1 MLFLVNYMS
10 YCLAIKVNEG
20 LVFASDSRT
29 NAGLDN
35 VNTYSK
41 MFTYN
46 VGDRAFVILTAGNL
60 ATSQAVYHQLEKDL
74 NSENPE
80 INLNLCE
87 DIEAAAQYIGRLS
100 VSSSNQSLEVQNQS
114 SLMGSFFILGGQIKD
129 QEPNLLLIYPE
140 GNFIY
145 VSNEQPYLQ
154 IGETKYGKPILDRMI
169 NKNTPIGDSARVALL
184 SLDSTMRSDL
194 TVGPPIDFVVYK
206 KDQMH
211 LDYQGRY
218 KLKSPY
224 FKEMS
229 DTWAQKLS
237 DAIDTLPKFE
247 WEEEDQTN

>member
-1 MLFLVNYMS
+1 MS

-74 NSENPE
+74 NAPNPE

-87 DIEAAAQYIGRLS
+87 DLEAVAAYIGQLS
-100 VSSSNQSLEVQNQS
+100 IASSNQSLEVQSQS
-114 SLMGSFFILGGQIKD
+114 SLMGSNFILGGQIRNQD
-129 QEPNLLLIYPE
+129 PNILMIYPE
-140 GNFIY
+140 GNYIY
-145 VSNEQPYLQ
+145 ASSERPFLQ

-211 LDYQGRY
+211 LNYQGRY

-224 FKEMS
+224 FKELS

-237 DAIDTLPKFE
+237 EAVHSLPQFD
-247 WEEEDQTN
+247 WEEDI

>member
-1 MLFLVNYMS
+1 MS

-35 VNTYSK
+35 INTYSK

-60 ATSQAVYHQLEKDL
+60 ATSQAVYHQIEKDI
-74 NSENPE
+74 NTPSPG

-87 DIEAAAQYIGRLS
+87 DLEAAAAYVGKLS
-100 VSSSNQSLEVQNQS
+100 IASSSQSLEVQNQS
-114 SLMGSFFILGGQIKD
+114 ALMGSYFILGGQIKN
-129 QEPNLLLIYPE
+129 QEPNILLIYPE
-140 GNFIY
+140 GNYIYASTDSPFI
-145 VSNEQPYLQ
+145 Q

-169 NKNTPIGDSARVALL
+169 NKKTPIADSARVALL

-218 KLKSPY
+218 KLESPY
-224 FKEMS
+224 FKELS
-229 DTWAQKLS
+229 DTWAHKLS
-237 DAIDTLPKFE
+237 DAIHSLPKFS
-247 WEEEDQTN
+247 WEDNN

>member
-1 MLFLVNYMS
+1 MS

-74 NSENPE
+74 NAPNPE

-87 DIEAAAQYIGRLS
+87 DLEAVAAYIGQLS
-100 VSSSNQSLEVQNQS
+100 VASSNQSLEVQSQS
-114 SLMGSFFILGGQIKD
+114 SLMGSNFILGGQIKNQD
-129 QEPNLLLIYPE
+129 PNILMIYPE
-140 GNFIY
+140 GNYIY
-145 VSNEQPYLQ
+145 ASSDRPFLQ

-194 TVGPPIDFVVYK
+194 NVGPPIDFVVYK

-224 FKEMS
+224 FKELS

-237 DAIDTLPKFE
+237 EAVHSLPQFD
-247 WEEEDQTN
+247 WEEDI

>member
-1 MLFLVNYMS
+1 MS

-74 NSENPE
+74 NAPDPE

-87 DIEAAAQYIGRLS
+87 DLEAVAAYIGQLS
-100 VSSSNQSLEVQNQS
+100 VASSNQSLEVQSQS
-114 SLMGSFFILGGQIKD
+114 SLMGSNFILGGQIKNQD
-129 QEPNLLLIYPE
+129 PNILMIYPE
-140 GNFIY
+140 GNYIY
-145 VSNEQPYLQ
+145 ASSDRPFLQ

-194 TVGPPIDFVVYK
+194 NVGPPIDFVVYK

-224 FKEMS
+224 FKELS
-229 DTWAQKLS
+229 ETWAQKLS
-237 DAIDTLPKFE
+237 EAVHSLTQFD
-247 WEEEDQTN
+247 WEEDI

>member
-1 MLFLVNYMS
+1 MS
-10 YCLAIKVNEG
+10 YCLAIEVNEG

-74 NSENPE
+74 NAPDPE

-87 DIEAAAQYIGRLS
+87 DLEAVAAYIGQLS
-100 VSSSNQSLEVQNQS
+100 VASSNQSLEVQSQS
-114 SLMGSFFILGGQIKD
+114 SLMGSNFILGGQIKNQD
-129 QEPNLLLIYPE
+129 PNILMIYPE
-140 GNFIY
+140 GNYIY
-145 VSNEQPYLQ
+145 ASSESPFLQ

-218 KLKSPY
+218 KLESPY
-224 FKEMS
+224 FKEFS

-237 DAIDTLPKFE
+237 EAVHSLPKFD
-247 WEEEDQTN
+247 WEEDI

>member
-1 MLFLVNYMS
+1 MS

-74 NSENPE
+74 NAPDPE

-87 DIEAAAQYIGRLS
+87 DLEAVAAYIGQLS
-100 VSSSNQSLEVQNQS
+100 VASSNQSLEVQSQS
-114 SLMGSFFILGGQIKD
+114 SLMGSNFILGGQIKNQD
-129 QEPNLLLIYPE
+129 PNILMIYPE
-140 GNFIY
+140 GNYIY
-145 VSNEQPYLQ
+145 ASSERPFLQ

-224 FKEMS
+224 FKELS
-229 DTWAQKLS
+229 DSWAQKLS
-237 DAIDTLPKFE
+237 EAVHSLPKFD
-247 WEEEDQTN
+247 WEEDI

>member
-1 MLFLVNYMS
+1 MS

-74 NSENPE
+74 NAPDPE

-87 DIEAAAQYIGRLS
+87 DLEAVAAYIGQLS
-100 VSSSNQSLEVQNQS
+100 VASSNQSLEVQSQS
-114 SLMGSFFILGGQIKD
+114 SLMGSNFILGGQIKNQD
-129 QEPNLLLIYPE
+129 PNILMIYPE
-140 GNFIY
+140 GNYIY
-145 VSNEQPYLQ
+145 ASSERPFLL

-224 FKEMS
+224 FKELS

-237 DAIDTLPKFE
+237 EAVHSLPKFD
-247 WEEEDQTN
+247 WEEDI

>member
-1 MLFLVNYMS
+1 MS

-60 ATSQAVYHQLEKDL
+60 ATSHAVYQHLEKDL
-74 NSENPE
+74 NAPDPE
-80 INLNLCE
+80 LNLNLCE
-87 DIEAAAQYIGRLS
+87 DLEAVAAYIGQLS
-100 VSSSNQSLEVQNQS
+100 VASSNQSLEVQSQS
-114 SLMGSFFILGGQIKD
+114 SLMGSNFILGGQIKNQD
-129 QEPNLLLIYPE
+129 PNILMIYPE
-140 GNFIY
+140 GNYIY
-145 VSNEQPYLQ
+145 ASSERPFLQ

-224 FKEMS
+224 FKELS

-237 DAIDTLPKFE
+237 EAVHSLPKFD
-247 WEEEDQTN
+247 WEEDI

>member
-1 MLFLVNYMS
+1 MS

-74 NSENPE
+74 NAPNPE

-87 DIEAAAQYIGRLS
+87 DLEAVAAYIGQLS
-100 VSSSNQSLEVQNQS
+100 IASSNQSLEVQSQS
-114 SLMGSFFILGGQIKD
+114 SLMGSNFILGGQIRNQD
-129 QEPNLLLIYPE
+129 PNILMIYPE
-140 GNFIY
+140 GNYIY
-145 VSNEQPYLQ
+145 ASSERPFLQ

-224 FKEMS
+224 FKELS

-237 DAIDTLPKFE
+237 EAVHSLPQFD
-247 WEEEDQTN
+247 WEEDI

>member
-1 MLFLVNYMS
+1 MS

-74 NSENPE
+74 NAPNPE

-87 DIEAAAQYIGRLS
+87 DLEAVAAYIGQLS
-100 VSSSNQSLEVQNQS
+100 IASSNQSLEVQSQS
-114 SLMGSFFILGGQIKD
+114 SLMGSNFILGGQIRNQD
-129 QEPNLLLIYPE
+129 PNILMIYPE
-140 GNFIY
+140 GNYIY
-145 VSNEQPYLQ
+145 ASSERPFLQ

-224 FKEMS
+224 FKELS

-237 DAIDTLPKFE
+237 EGVHSLPKFD
-247 WEEEDQTN
+247 WEEDI

>member
-1 MLFLVNYMS
+1 MS

-35 VNTYSK
+35 INTYSK

-74 NSENPE
+74 NADNPE
-80 INLNLCE
+80 MNLNLCE

-114 SLMGSFFILGGQIKD
+114 SILGSFFILGGQIID

-169 NKNTPIGDSARVALL
+169 NKDTPIGDSARVALL

-206 KDQMH
+206 KDQIH
-211 LDYQGRY
+211 LDYQGKY
-218 KLKSPY
+218 EFMSPY

-229 DTWAQKLS
+229 ETWAQKLS

-247 WEEEDQTN
+247 WEEEDKVN

>member
-1 MLFLVNYMS
+1 MS

-74 NSENPE
+74 NAPNPE

-87 DIEAAAQYIGRLS
+87 DLEAVAAYIGQLS
-100 VSSSNQSLEVQNQS
+100 VASSNQSLEVQSQS
-114 SLMGSFFILGGQIKD
+114 SLMGSNFILGGQIKNQD
-129 QEPNLLLIYPE
+129 PNILMIYPE
-140 GNFIY
+140 GNYIY
-145 VSNEQPYLQ
+145 ASSDRPFLQ

-194 TVGPPIDFVVYK
+194 NVGPPIDFVVYK

-224 FKEMS
+224 FKELS
-229 DTWAQKLS
+229 ETWAQKLS
-237 DAIDTLPKFE
+237 EAVHSLPQFD
-247 WEEEDQTN
+247 WEEDI

>member
-1 MLFLVNYMS
+1 MS

-74 NSENPE
+74 NAPDPE

-87 DIEAAAQYIGRLS
+87 DLEAVAAYIGQLS
-100 VSSSNQSLEVQNQS
+100 VARSNQSLEVQSQS
-114 SLMGSFFILGGQIKD
+114 SLMGSNFILGGQIKNQD
-129 QEPNLLLIYPE
+129 PNILMIYPE
-140 GNFIY
+140 GNYIY
-145 VSNEQPYLQ
+145 ASSERPFLQ

-224 FKEMS
+224 FKELS

-237 DAIDTLPKFE
+237 EAVHSLPKFD
-247 WEEEDQTN
+247 WEEDI

>member
-1 MLFLVNYMS
+1 MS

-74 NSENPE
+74 NAPNPE

-87 DIEAAAQYIGRLS
+87 DLEAVAAYIGQLS
-100 VSSSNQSLEVQNQS
+100 VASSNQSLEVQSQS
-114 SLMGSFFILGGQIKD
+114 SLMGSNFILGGQIKNQD
-129 QEPNLLLIYPE
+129 PNILMIYPE
-140 GNFIY
+140 GNYIY
-145 VSNEQPYLQ
+145 ASSDRPFLQ

-224 FKEMS
+224 FKELS
-229 DTWAQKLS
+229 ETWAQKLS
-237 DAIDTLPKFE
+237 EAVHSLPQFD
-247 WEEEDQTN
+247 WEEDI

>member
-1 MLFLVNYMS
+1 MS

-46 VGDRAFVILTAGNL
+46 VGDRALVILTAGNL

-74 NSENPE
+74 NAPNPE

-87 DIEAAAQYIGRLS
+87 DLEAVAAYIGQLS
-100 VSSSNQSLEVQNQS
+100 IASSNQSLEVQSQS
-114 SLMGSFFILGGQIKD
+114 SLMGSNFILGGQIKNQD
-129 QEPNLLLIYPE
+129 PNILMIYPE
-140 GNFIY
+140 GNYIY
-145 VSNEQPYLQ
+145 ASSERPFLQ

-224 FKEMS
+224 FKELS

-237 DAIDTLPKFE
+237 ESVHSLPKFD
-247 WEEEDQTN
+247 WEEDI

>member
-1 MLFLVNYMS
+1 MS

-74 NSENPE
+74 NSNDPD

-87 DIEAAAQYIGRLS
+87 DIEAVAQYIGRLS

-154 IGETKYGKPILDRMI
+154 IGETKYGKPILVRAYDPFLSFEETIKLM
-169 NKNTPIGDSARVALL
+169 LL
-184 SLDSTMRSDL
+184 SFDSTLKANLSVGLPLDFQIYENNTFVQGPSGRFESGDQYLADVSSGWSHALKNAFKAMPNL
-194 TVGPPIDFVVYK
+194 TLEK
-206 KDQMH
+206 
-211 LDYQGRY
+211 R
-218 KLKSPY
+218 
-224 FKEMS
+224 
-229 DTWAQKLS
+229 
-237 DAIDTLPKFE
+237 
-247 WEEEDQTN
+247 

>member
-1 MLFLVNYMS
+1 
-10 YCLAIKVNEG
+10 
-20 LVFASDSRT
+20 
-29 NAGLDN
+29 
-35 VNTYSK
+35 

-74 NSENPE
+74 NAPNPE

-87 DIEAAAQYIGRLS
+87 DLEAVAAYIGQLS
-100 VSSSNQSLEVQNQS
+100 VASSNQSLEVQSQS
-114 SLMGSFFILGGQIKD
+114 SLMGSNFILGGQIKNQD
-129 QEPNLLLIYPE
+129 PNILMIYPE
-140 GNFIY
+140 GNYIY
-145 VSNEQPYLQ
+145 ASSDRPFLQ

-224 FKEMS
+224 FKELS

-237 DAIDTLPKFE
+237 EAVHSLPKFD
-247 WEEEDQTN
+247 WEEDI